1 MYKRTLLLTA
11 LIGLLTLAACTA
23 PARDIPLVPQPT
35 PGQF

>member
-1 MYKRTLLLTA
+1 MHKRTLVLTA
-11 LIGLLTLAACTA
+11 LIGLLTLAACSA